1 MKGYFKALNNCSY
14 IKFTPY
20 YFGKASIADLKM
32 QKHFSNFIFTT
43 KRYKYSRSRKFRA
56 TIYQTHMSVA
66 YYGTFYFYFGF
77 ASSLN
82 SFISE
87 YKSFLEY

>member
-1 MKGYFKALNNCSY
+1 MKGYFKALNNYCY

-32 QKHFSNFIFTT
+32 QNHFSNFSFMT
-43 KRYKYSRSRKFRA
+43 KSYKYSRSRKFRA
-56 TIYQTHMSVA
+56 TIYQAHMSVA
-66 YYGTFYFYFGF
+66 YYGTFYF
-77 ASSLN
+77 L
-82 SFISE
+82 SFFCLISE